1 LDAAIKFA
9 MNPYLVR
16 QGSAYLKGGHSC
28 SLVLRAHVL
37 LEHSQGN
44 PMSTQVAA
52 DQLDVHPE
60 LTEDNGLGQALALLL
75 GRLQHSMQSFA
86 LTLACVT
93 ERTVWGWSAKYNHI
107 MIVMM
112 IMIMI
117 MMMMMIMIMI
127 MIMIVIMLMIMIAI
141 IIMIMI
147 MITTIT
153 INVVL
158 FQFIMS

>member
-1 LDAAIKFA
+1 MKGMRLHTPLQLSDASTNLPSLPHAEARANHRHWHPMEHCSYRLAQAACVLLHSCLDAATEFVISLHLK
-9 MNPYLVR
+9 R
-16 QGSAYLKGGHSC
+16 QVSEHLKGGHSC

-93 ERTVWGWSAKYNHI
+93 ERTV
-107 MIVMM
+107 
-112 IMIMI
+112 
-117 MMMMMIMIMI
+117 
-127 MIMIVIMLMIMIAI
+127 
-141 IIMIMI
+141 
-147 MITTIT
+147 
-153 INVVL
+153 
-158 FQFIMS
+158 